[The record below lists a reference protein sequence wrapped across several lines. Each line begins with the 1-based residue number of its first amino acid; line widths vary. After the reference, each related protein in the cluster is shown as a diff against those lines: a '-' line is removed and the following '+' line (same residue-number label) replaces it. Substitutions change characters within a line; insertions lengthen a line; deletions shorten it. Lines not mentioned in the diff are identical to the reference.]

1 MYVMFF
7 GSDATAL
14 YFCDMF
20 FLVYLL
26 EECFS
31 LKNNIS
37 ILKRQ
42 FVETGRERDRLQL
55 VEELKR
61 KNRVRK

>member
-1 MYVMFF
+1 M

-26 EECFS
+26 EEYFS
-31 LKNNIS
+31 LQNNIS
-37 ILKRQ
+37 ILRRQ
-42 FVETGRERDRLQL
+42 FEETGRERDRL
-55 VEELKR
+55 VEELER
-61 KNRVRK
+61 KNGVRK

>member
-1 MYVMFF
+1 M

-20 FLVYLL
+20 FLVCLL

-31 LKNNIS
+31 HQNNIC
-37 ILKRQ
+37 ILRRQ
-42 FVETGRERDRLQL
+42 FEETGRERDRLQL

-61 KNRVRK
+61 KNKVRK

>member
-1 MYVMFF
+1 M
-7 GSDATAL
+7 GSDAIAL

-20 FLVYLL
+20 FLVHLL

-31 LKNNIS
+31 LQNNIS

-42 FVETGRERDRLQL
+42 FEETGRERDRLQ
-55 VEELKR
+55 EELKR

>member
-1 MYVMFF
+1 M

-20 FLVYLL
+20 FLVYPL

-31 LKNNIS
+31 LQNNS
-37 ILKRQ
+37 RILKRQ
-42 FVETGRERDRLQL
+42 FEETGRERDRL
-55 VEELKR
+55 VEELER